1 MRRQSSLIIFSKNC
15 FVVSAAVIFW
25 YFSIGVLIA
34 RDEIVVLD
42 LLGLQSRILSHW
54 AVVFVMKVWRAIT
67 VVY

>member
-15 FVVSAAVIFW
+15 FVVSATVIFG

-34 RDEIVVLD
+34 RDEIVVLY

-54 AVVFVMKVWRAIT
+54 AVVLVMKVWGAIT